1 MCNTYGIHVFHASH
15 TNTRNT
21 PAIRVYVCVRARV
34 WLNGVNIRCEWSP
47 CDSHRTPRVCGP
59 LTVNCKFTPLIH
71 TTHSYH
77 PSTRPIHT
85 HASHQSFTPIIHTTD
100 TQQNSHNSFTS
111 TIHTHHSHHL
121 FTNQPSHLTRAF
133 TPLIHTADPH
143 HSRIIVVFDVFAMYS
158 PRCIHVFRRTIHVLK
173 DNDENMCI

>member
-1 MCNTYGIHVFHASH
+1 MNDRHVTH
-15 TNTRNT
+15 TALRTNAT
-21 PAIRVYVCVRARV
+21 PC
-34 WLNGVNIRCEWSP
+34 
-47 CDSHRTPRVCGP
+47 VCGP

-121 FTNQPSHLTRAF
+121 FTNQPLHLSRAF

-143 HSRIIVVFDVFAMYS
+143 HSRIISCIRRICDVFAKMYTCIS
-158 PRCIHVFRRTIHVLK
+158 PDNPCIEGQR
-173 DNDENMCI
+173 